1 MTRNVER
8 DPYMQIAEAAAIPS
22 IYARPWCSIRRLS
35 NVST

>member
-8 DPYMQIAEAAAIPS
+8 DAFVHIAEAAAIPS
-22 IYARPWCSIRRLS
+22 IYARPWCSIWMLS